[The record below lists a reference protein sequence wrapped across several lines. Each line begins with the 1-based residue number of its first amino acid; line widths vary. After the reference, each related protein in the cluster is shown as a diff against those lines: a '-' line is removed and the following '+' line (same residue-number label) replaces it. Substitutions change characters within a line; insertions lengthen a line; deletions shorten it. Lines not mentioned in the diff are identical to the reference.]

1 MNRQTIQLQLN
12 VGFIAQQSIGYS
24 RDFLFESPTL
34 FIQPDLE
41 LNDFKGKIE
50 VSRTSEGLLFQGEFQ
65 AFIEATCGRCLDEFK
80 QHLKTDFAE
89 LYTFQSHVRDDTE
102 LIYPEDGQ
110 IDLAP
115 VVGEYLLL
123 EFPINPVCK
132 ADCQGLCP
140 VCGNN
145 LNQELCIHD
154 PDPID
159 PRMEILKSLL
169 DGE

>member
-1 MNRQTIQLQLN
+1 MNKQTTQLQLN
-12 VGFIAQQSIGYS
+12 LGFIAQQSIGYT

-34 FIQPDLE
+34 LIQPDLE
-41 LNDFKGKIE
+41 LFNFNGKID
-50 VSRTSEGLLFQGEFQ
+50 VSRTSEGLLFQGEFR
-65 AFIEATCGRCLDEFK
+65 AFINSTCGRCLVDYK
-80 QHLKTDFAE
+80 QRLKSEFAE
-89 LYTFQSHVRDDTE
+89 LYTFQSHVQEDTE

-110 IDLAP
+110 VDLAP
-115 VVGEYLLL
+115 VIREYLLL
-123 EFPINPVCK
+123 EYPINPVCK

-140 VCGNN
+140 ICGNN
-145 LNQELCIHD
+145 LNHELCTHD